1 MNSATKRSPGAS
13 LSFPPAEP
21 MRVWLWPRAACG
33 TFGRVQAPNG
43 SHRDR
48 ARGLGRPVGASLLAA
63 LVIAIA
69 AAGCG
74 SGAASG
80 PSAAPSAGSTS
91 AASPAA
97 SPAPS
102 SSAPAGSA
110 LEVKTVGPDSV
121 LLHSRKSATFA
132 FRFVGAAPATWAWRV
147 VGYYGAKM
155 AAGQGTT
162 AAGSSGGS
170 VTWTG
175 TGPGGA
181 KADPGL
187 YLVQVGASG
196 AAHSSMQTIG
206 RVRFQP
212 PVKAKVYFSLP
223 AAGKRVALTFDDGG
237 GATAW
242 YWILRE
248 LRDGHAKGTF
258 FPIGEYVGGYARREA
273 GLTVKGSMAIGSH
286 SWNHPDLTR
295 LSDAEVRAQLKQTD
309 DVWWNDFQASTVP
322 YLRPPYGSYNAHVL
336 AIAGQ
341 MGYSRIVMWDVDSN
355 DWTNPGV
362 NVIVNNVLT
371 HVRNGSIIVLHTRGA
386 APKALPLI
394 IAALHARHYQ
404 MVTIPELFKA
414 AGIK

>member
-1 MNSATKRSPGAS
+1 M
-13 LSFPPAEP
+13 
-21 MRVWLWPRAACG
+21 
-33 TFGRVQAPNG
+33 
-43 SHRDR
+43 
-48 ARGLGRPVGASLLAA
+48 A
-63 LVIAIA
+63 LTIALA

-74 SGAASG
+74 SVAASG
-80 PSAAPSAGSTS
+80 SSPASTSGSSAAGSSS
-91 AASPAA
+91 AASSPASASA
-97 SPAPS
+97 SP
-102 SSAPAGSA
+102 SSAGAA
-110 LEVKTVGPDSV
+110 LAVKTVGPDSV
-121 LLHSRKSATFA
+121 LLHSRTSATFA
-132 FRFVGAAPATWAWRV
+132 FRFTGAAPAAWSWRV

-162 AAGSSGGS
+162 NASASGGS
-170 VTWTG
+170 VTWKG

-181 KADPGL
+181 DADPGL

-196 AAHSSMQTIG
+196 APHGSMQTIG

-248 LRDGHAKGTF
+248 LRHGHAKGTF
-258 FPIGEYVGGYARREA
+258 FPIGQYVGGYAKREA
-273 GLTVKGSMAIGSH
+273 GLTVAGSMAIGSH
-286 SWNHPDLTR
+286 SWSHPDLTR
-295 LSDAEVRAQLKQTD
+295 MSDAGIRAQLKQTD
-309 DVWWNDFQASTVP
+309 DVWWNDFRASTVP
-322 YLRPPYGSYNAHVL
+322 YLRPPYGAYNAHVL
-336 AIAGQ
+336 SIAGQ
-341 MGYSRIVMWDVDSN
+341 MGYSRIIMWDVDSN

-362 NVIVNNVLT
+362 DAIVHNVLSAV
-371 HVRNGSIIVLHTRGA
+371 HDGSIIVLHTRGK

-394 IAALHARHYQ
+394 IAGLRARGYE

>member
-1 MNSATKRSPGAS
+1 
-13 LSFPPAEP
+13 
-21 MRVWLWPRAACG
+21 MRRQGPL
-33 TFGRVQAPNG
+33 
-43 SHRDR
+43 
-48 ARGLGRPVGASLLAA
+48 VGAVLLAA
-63 LVIAIA
+63 LVIVAA

-74 SGAASG
+74 SGAAAG
-80 PSAAPSAGSTS
+80 TSAAQSAGSTS

-97 SPAPS
+97 SS
-102 SSAPAGSA
+102 SSSPSASPGSS
-110 LEVKTVGPDSV
+110 LQVKTVGPDSV
-121 LLHSRKSATFA
+121 LLHTRTSATFG
-132 FRFVGAAPATWAWRV
+132 FRFTGAAPATWAWRV
-147 VGYYGAKM
+147 VGYYGATM

-162 AAGSSGGS
+162 AAGASGGS
-170 VTWTG
+170 VTWKG

-181 KADPGL
+181 DADPGL

-196 AAHSSMQTIG
+196 AAHSSMQTLG

-212 PVKAKVYFSLP
+212 PAKAKVYFSLP

-248 LRDGHAKGTF
+248 LRAGHAKGTF

-286 SWNHPDLTR
+286 SWSHPDLTK
-295 LSDAEVRAQLKQTD
+295 LSDAEIRAQLKQTD

-336 AIAGQ
+336 SIAGQ
-341 MGYSRIVMWDVDSN
+341 MGYSRIIMWDVDSN

-362 NVIVNNVLT
+362 NVIVHNVLST
-371 HVRNGSIIVLHTRGA
+371 VKDGSIIVLHTRGA

-394 IAALHARHYQ
+394 IAALHARGYQ